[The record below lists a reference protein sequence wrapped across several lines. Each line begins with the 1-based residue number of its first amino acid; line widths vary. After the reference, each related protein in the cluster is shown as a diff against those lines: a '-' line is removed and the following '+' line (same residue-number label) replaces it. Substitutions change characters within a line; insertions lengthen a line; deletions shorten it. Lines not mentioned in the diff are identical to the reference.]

1 MPSIAAKR
9 QRDAAAPQSGDTAAS
24 RQKQR
29 VILSLILV
37 AISLAFY
44 NPVAHNGFVF
54 FDDSPYIAKNAHIQG
69 GLTWDG
75 ISWSFSTFEQGNWHP
90 LTWISHALDC
100 QLFGLNPT
108 GHHYVSL
115 LLHASNAVLIFLIL
129 EAATGLMWPS
139 LMVAGLFALHPLNVE
154 SVAWAAER
162 KNVLSMFF
170 CLLAIRFYSKYAR
183 SGRTSPYVLTLTCFA
198 LGLMAKPQII
208 PLPFALLLWD
218 YWPLKRLFPD
228 QPTPSD
234 VDLNKGNQS
243 KDQNLKKNGC
253 GGGRSL
259 SSLILEKTPLF
270 MLAAIS
276 AVITVIAQR
285 SANAVHNLA
294 DYSILVRIEN
304 CIVAYARYLA
314 ATFWPARLAPLY
326 PHPGNSLATWQIAVS
341 AAALF
346 VVTALTIHWRDRRY
360 LAMGWFW
367 FLGTLVPVIGLIQV
381 GEQAMADRY
390 MYLPQLG
397 IFIAVVW
404 IVWDLAAQA
413 NISKTWLA
421 VPAVAVLLAMGLGT
435 YRQLGHWHDGETLW
449 KYTLSVTQRNY
460 MAHVNLAMVLAEQG
474 RADEAIPEFRAAEQ
488 FHDYP
493 AAQILSLGAYEQQ
506 NGHVQGAI
514 EQYQRA
520 LQASNNPDEQTAA
533 WDQMA
538 SAYSQAKDWQAASQA
553 YDAALHL
560 RPDDPGALVGTGLLA
575 QRAGDSVRAIAQL
588 SHAMN
593 VAPADVGLLLLAGA
607 LRQAGRNAEAEKA
620 YAEAHQLSQDF
631 GQAQKVASQVALSL
645 GVTLN

>member
-1 MPSIAAKR
+1 M
-9 QRDAAAPQSGDTAAS
+9 DAAIPQSADTSAS

-29 VILSLILV
+29 VILSLFLV
-37 AISLAFY
+37 ALVLAFY

-54 FDDSPYIAKNAHIQG
+54 FDDSPYIVKNAHIQG
-69 GLTWDG
+69 GLTWSA
-75 ISWSFSTFEQGNWHP
+75 ITWSFSTFEQGNWHP
-90 LTWISHALDC
+90 LTWMSHALDV
-100 QLFGLNPT
+100 QLFGLNPA

-115 LLHASNAVLIFLIL
+115 LLHACNAVLIFLIL

-139 LMVAGLFALHPLNVE
+139 LMVACLFALHPLNVE

-170 CLLAIRFYSKYAR
+170 CLLALRFYTKYAR
-183 SGRTSPYVLTLTCFA
+183 SGRTSPYVLTVLCFA

-218 YWPLKRLFPD
+218 YWPLQRLFPD
-228 QPTPSD
+228 PQS
-234 VDLNKGNQS
+234 LNNPN
-243 KDQNLKKNGC
+243 KDGA
-253 GGGRSL
+253 GRSL
-259 SSLILEKTPLF
+259 SSLILEKTSLF
-270 MLAAIS
+270 ILAAIS
-276 AVITVIAQR
+276 AVVTVIAQR

-294 DYSILVRIEN
+294 EYSILVRIEN

-314 ATFWPARLAPLY
+314 DTFWPSRLAPLY

-341 AAALF
+341 AAALL
-346 VVTALTIHWRDRRY
+346 VITALAIHWRDRRY
-360 LAMGWFW
+360 LAMGWLW
-367 FLGTLVPVIGLIQV
+367 FLGTLVPVIGLVQV

-390 MYLPQLG
+390 MYLPELG
-397 IFIAVVW
+397 IFIAVAW
-404 IVWDLAAQA
+404 LVWDLASEA

-421 VPAVAVLLAMGLGT
+421 GPAVAVLLAMGIGT

-449 KYTLSVTQRNY
+449 KYTLSVTRRNY

-493 AAQILSLGAYEQQ
+493 ASQFLSLGAYEQH

-514 EQYQRA
+514 EQYRRA

-533 WDQMA
+533 WDQIA
-538 SAYSQAKDWQAASQA
+538 SAYSEAKDWQAASQA
-553 YDAALHL
+553 YDAALRL
-560 RPDDPGALVGTGLLA
+560 RPDDPVALVGTGLLA
-575 QRAGDSVRAIAQL
+575 QRSGDSVRAIAQL

-593 VAPADVGLLLLAGA
+593 VAPTDVGFLLLAGA
-607 LRQAGRNAEAEKA
+607 LRQAGRNAEAEKS
-620 YAEAHQLSQDF
+620 YAEAQRRSQDF
-631 GQAQKVASQVALSL
+631 SQAQKLASQIASSL
-645 GVTLN
+645 GITLN